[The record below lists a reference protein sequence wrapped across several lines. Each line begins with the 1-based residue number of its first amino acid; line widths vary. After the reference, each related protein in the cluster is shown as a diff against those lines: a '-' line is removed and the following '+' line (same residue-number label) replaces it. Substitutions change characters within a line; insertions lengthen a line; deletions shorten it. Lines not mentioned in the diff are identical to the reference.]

1 MLDNAPNQP
10 AKLRTENWT
19 ETNADPRGT
28 YNTINRVKFKTS
40 MLKSSLFDYN
50 DACIHASGTI
60 TVTGAGDNDV
70 PKRPDER
77 IKEVIFKNF
86 ASFTDCISSINN
98 TQIDVVML
106 VYDLIE
112 YNDNYSKTQEVYGN
126 IIEMSHMI
134 I

>member
-1 MLDNAPNQP
+1 MWDNAPNQP
-10 AKLRTENWT
+10 TKLRTENWT
-19 ETNADPRGT
+19 ETNVDPRGT

-40 MLKSSLFDYN
+40 MLKSSLSDYN
-50 DACIHASGTI
+50 DTCIHASGTI
-60 TVTGAGDNDV
+60 TVTGVGDNDV

-77 IKEVIFKNF
+77 IKEVIFKNCT
-86 ASFTDCISSINN
+86 SVTDCISNINN

-112 YNDNYSKTQEVYGN
+112 YNDNYSKNQEVYGN
-126 IIEMSHMI
+126 IMSHMI

>member
-1 MLDNAPNQP
+1 MLN
-10 AKLRTENWT
+10 
-19 ETNADPRGT
+19 
-28 YNTINRVKFKTS
+28 
-40 MLKSSLFDYN
+40 SSWSDYN

-60 TVTGAGDNDV
+60 TITGAGDNHV
-70 PKRPDER
+70 RKRPDER
-77 IKEVIFKNF
+77 IKEIIFKNCT
-86 ASFTDCISSINN
+86 SGTDCISNINN

-112 YNDNYSKTQEVYGN
+112 YNDNYSKNQEVYGN